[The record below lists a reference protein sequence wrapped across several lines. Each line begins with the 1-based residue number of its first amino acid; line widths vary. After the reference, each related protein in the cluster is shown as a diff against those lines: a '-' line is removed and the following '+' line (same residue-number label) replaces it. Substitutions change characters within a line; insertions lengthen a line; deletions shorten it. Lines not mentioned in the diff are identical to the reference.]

1 MTSALSRP
9 GVPRPRGRLL
19 SLLVMPLAT
28 LVAVGALAPMEL
40 SAQIEMPPEMP
51 VDPDMPR
58 KDGFDADR
66 AFLGSRPV
74 FTPLHDPEFEPLQGA
89 LRSGA
94 VEDDTPL
101 LVFQAGGE
109 TLALVT
115 AQMSYHHVAQGE
127 MVGEPWMVTF

>member
-9 GVPRPRGRLL
+9 GAPPRRGRQLTLL
-19 SLLVMPLAT
+19 AMPVAT
-28 LVAVGALAPMEL
+28 LLAAGLLAPMEL
-40 SAQIEMPPEMP
+40 SAQIQMPPEMP

-58 KDGFDADR
+58 KEGFDAER
-66 AFLGSRPV
+66 AYLGSGPT
-74 FTPLHDPEFEPLQGA
+74 FTPLHDPEFEPLEGA

-101 LVFQAGGE
+101 LVFEAGGE

-127 MVGEPWMVTF
+127 MAGEPWMVTF

>member
-1 MTSALSRP
+1 MTSPEARAGESPRRNRLQPFLAMPVVAL
-9 GVPRPRGRLL
+9 
-19 SLLVMPLAT
+19 M
-28 LVAVGALAPMEL
+28 AVGALAPKSL
-40 SAQIEMPPEMP
+40 DAQIEMPPEMP

-58 KDGFDADR
+58 KEGFDAER
-66 AFLGSRPV
+66 AFLGSRPI
-74 FTPLHDPEFEPLQGA
+74 FTPLHDPDFEPLAGA

-101 LVFQAGGE
+101 LVFDAGGE

-127 MVGEPWMVTF
+127 MAGEPWMVTF